1 MQEKS
6 RPFIVTGR
14 TQERVVETGFGELE
28 ELLGGGVG
36 HGIQETIGDVATI
49 LMTLKN
55 TAGLIVV
62 QSAVGS

>member
-28 ELLGGGVG
+28 ELLGMDGG
-36 HGIQETIGDVATI
+36 GIRETIGDVGTI

-62 QSAVGS
+62 QSALGS